1 MNIKTKNSNIS
12 SKTLLY
18 LVAFSVII
26 LLFLWIVQI
35 GFLKIFYE
43 KYQINKIN
51 NMANQIIDYK
61 GDLSNELENIA
72 YRSDVC
78 IELYTAGE
86 IRKYNILNRDCIL
99 SSKNEAVI
107 LIKSELYKNKNN
119 NEFITIENPANNSKS
134 LIYGLTLND
143 NAYVFLNTNL
153 EDVNSTTSILMNQLI
168 YITLIV
174 ILLAIIMSYFIS
186 RMLNK
191 PILSITDKA
200 RDMAKGD
207 FVLDNENYSIDEINE
222 LRNVLNYARSE
233 IKNTDE
239 LRRDLMANVSHDL
252 KTPLTMIKA
261 YAEMARD
268 INCDNKDKIKES
280 LGIIISET
288 DRLNILVNDIL
299 DLSKSESGEEK
310 LNIEDYDL
318 IEEIKNILKRYDI
331 IKETE
336 NYRFEIDM
344 PKIAVVSA
352 DINKINQVIYNLINN
367 AINYTG
373 KDLLIKIKVKE
384 NKNNYLV
391 EIIDTGKGIDKEDI
405 NLIWTKYYKKEKNHK
420 RNIIGTGLGL
430 SIVKNILTDHNFEH
444 GVDSKKNTGTK
455 FFFKIKKAKNK

>member
-1 MNIKTKNSNIS
+1 MNIKIKNSNIS

-18 LVAFSVII
+18 LIVFSVII

-51 NMANQIIDYK
+51 NMANQIINFK
-61 GDLSNELENIA
+61 GDLGNELENIA

-78 IELYTAGE
+78 IELYTTEE
-86 IRKYNILNRDCIL
+86 IYKYNILNKDCIL
-99 SSKNEAVI
+99 NSKNDAII
-107 LIKSELYKNKNN
+107 LIKNELYKNKID
-119 NEFITIENPANNSKS
+119 NEFITIENPTNNSKS
-134 LIYGLTLND
+134 IIYGLPLNK
-143 NAYVFLNTNL
+143 NAYIFLNTNL

-174 ILLAIIMSYFIS
+174 IMLAIIVSYYIA

-191 PILSITDKA
+191 PILSITNKA
-200 RDMAKGD
+200 RNMAKGD
-207 FVLDNENYSIDEINE
+207 FVLDNEDYSIDEINE

-268 INCDNKDKIKES
+268 INCNNKEKIKES
-280 LGIIISET
+280 LAVIISET
-288 DRLNILVNDIL
+288 DRLNVLVNDIL
-299 DLSKSESGEEK
+299 DLSRSESGKEK

-318 IEEIKNILKRYDI
+318 IEEINNILKRYDI

-336 NYRFEIDM
+336 NYKFEIDM
-344 PKIAVVSA
+344 PKIAIVSA

-373 KDLLIKIKVKE
+373 QDLLIKINVKE
-384 NKNNYLV
+384 NKNSYLV
-391 EIIDTGKGIDKEDI
+391 EIIDTGKGIDEEDI
-405 NLIWTKYYKKEKNHK
+405 DLIWTKYYKKEKKYK
-420 RNIIGTGLGL
+420 RNIVGTGLGL
-430 SIVKNILTDHNFEH
+430 SIVKNILTEHSFEH
-444 GVDSKKNTGTK
+444 GVDSKKNIGTK